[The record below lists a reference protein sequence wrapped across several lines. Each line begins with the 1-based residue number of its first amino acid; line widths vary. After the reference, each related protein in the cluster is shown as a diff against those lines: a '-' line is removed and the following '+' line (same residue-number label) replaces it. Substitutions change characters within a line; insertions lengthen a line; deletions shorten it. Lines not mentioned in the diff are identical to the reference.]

1 MAKTDFFLKLDGI
14 KGESTDSKHKGEIEI
29 ESFSFGATNTGSFSN
44 APGAGGG
51 SGKVNFQ
58 DVHLSKLL
66 DSSSALLMLACATG
80 QHIKEGTLTCRK
92 AGGDQQEYLKIKLN
106 DCLISSYQL
115 GGHGGDNLIP
125 TDQFSINFAK
135 INIEYMP
142 QDAQG
147 KVGNAVR
154 AGWDLK
160 ANAKI

>member
-1 MAKTDFFLKLDGI
+1 MARTDFFLKLEGI
-14 KGESTDSKHKGEIEI
+14 KGESQDKKHKDEIEI
-29 ESFSFGATNTGSFSN
+29 ESYSLGLTNTGSFSQ

-58 DVHLSKLL
+58 DAHFSKKL
-66 DSSSALLMLACATG
+66 DSSSPLLKLACATG
-80 QHIKEGTLTCRK
+80 QHLKEALLVCRK

-106 DCLISSYQL
+106 DCLISSYQV

-154 AGWDLK
+154 AGNDLK
-160 ANAKI
+160 KNEKI

>member
-1 MAKTDFFLKLDGI
+1 MATTDFFLKLEGV
-14 KGESTDSKHKGEIEI
+14 KGESTDKKHKGEIEI
-29 ESFSFGATNTGSFSN
+29 ESYSLGLTNTGSFSQ

-58 DVHLSKLL
+58 DAHFSKKLDCSSPLL
-66 DSSSALLMLACATG
+66 KLACATG
-80 QHIKEGTLTCRK
+80 QHIKEALLVCRK

-106 DCLISSYQL
+106 DCLISSYQV